1 MLTRLTTR
9 VELKYIS
16 SKAPMLNRC
25 FSTNHKIRFNLKD
38 GEQNQ
43 NLEVIRKLEQN
54 YLYGLP
60 HDLDGTHSVPKLQS
74 RELVDLFLAHKQI
87 DDGFLTDKFH
97 NMVQNLYSAFASN
110 QQDHIEALTENR
122 FAKKIKTV
130 QDENLKK
137 NFKFEFRPHE
147 VPNVERAEE
156 DQSYIFDKMFEK
168 GVYFDREQNDNNYD
182 YFLDNQC
189 EMDGI
194 RYFQHKYFAGYDR
207 HYYLD
212 RYADKQEEDDR
223 LAPYRFKYILEKRNR
238 SIVFRVY

>member
-1 MLTRLTTR
+1 MLNRVTTK
-9 VELKYIS
+9 VELRYIGS
-16 SKAPMLNRC
+16 TVSKLSRC
-25 FSTNHKIRFNLKD
+25 FSTNLKIRFNLKD

-54 YLYGLP
+54 YLCGLP

-74 RELVDLFLAHKQI
+74 RELVDTFLTHKQI
-87 DDGFLTDKFH
+87 NDEFLTDKFH
-97 NMVQNLYSAFASN
+97 NMVQNFYSAVALN
-110 QQDHIEALTENR
+110 QQDHIETLAENR
-122 FAKKIKTV
+122 FAKKIKIV
-130 QDENLKK
+130 QDQNSKKNLKLD
-137 NFKFEFRPHE
+137 FKPHE
-147 VPNVERAEE
+147 VPHVERAEE

-238 SIVFRVY
+238 SIVFRIY